1 MKEVDGGSVSGGN
14 SGGRQLVEGRWSGA
28 RAASNLCLK
37 TRSIYIYVA
46 RNSLDR
52 NEKRLRKGVFFMWE
66 LGGKSGGGKESR
78 IGK

>member
-1 MKEVDGGSVSGGN
+1 MVKEVDGGSVSGGN

-37 TRSIYIYVA
+37 TRPIYIC
-46 RNSLDR
+46 SKGR